1 MKFFKTRFA
10 WAAYILCAA
19 LLFLYVLFPS
29 DLAKEYLADY
39 IRQTHPKVTLEIGRL
54 KLGFPP
60 GLTLYDVSVYHSGR
74 AIADVDKLKIS
85 PDLLSLF
92 LETTRIGFKG
102 KGYGGN
108 FKGNVDIINQTD
120 NREIIIDA
128 DLAGIQVNQLEALSD
143 LTRHKIYGNLDGTL
157 TFTAK
162 VPDQALVGD
171 LTLTDGKIEMAPP
184 LLAQRVL
191 TFDSIDA
198 ELTFNG
204 RSLTIEHC
212 ELHGDQL
219 DGALAGS
226 IKFSP
231 HSSGKILDLSGTVRP
246 HEALLAQMGKQIP
259 QLLADK
265 TLQTQG
271 VPFKIKGPMDS
282 PTYSFY

>member
-10 WAAYILCAA
+10 WAVYIFCAA
-19 LLFLYVLFPS
+19 LIFLYALFPS

-39 IRQTHPKVTLEIGRL
+39 IRQTYPEVTLKIGRL

-60 GLTLYDVSVYHSGR
+60 GITLHDVSVYHSAR
-74 AIADVDKLKIS
+74 AIADVGNMKIA

-92 LETTRIGFKG
+92 LETTHIAFKG
-102 KGYGGN
+102 NGYGGN
-108 FKGNVDIINQTD
+108 FKGNVYIIKKTD

-128 DLAGIQVNQLEALSD
+128 DLAGLQLNQMEALST
-143 LTRHKIYGNLDGTL
+143 LTTHKISGNLDGRL
-157 TFTAK
+157 TFSAK
-162 VPDQALVGD
+162 VPHQALVGD
-171 LTLTDGKIEMAPP
+171 LTLTDGKIEMAAP

-198 ELTFNG
+198 ELTYNG

-212 ELHGDQL
+212 ELQGDQL

-231 HSSGKILDLSGTVRP
+231 QSSSKILDLSGTFRP
-246 HEALLAQMGKQIP
+246 HEALLAQMGEQIP